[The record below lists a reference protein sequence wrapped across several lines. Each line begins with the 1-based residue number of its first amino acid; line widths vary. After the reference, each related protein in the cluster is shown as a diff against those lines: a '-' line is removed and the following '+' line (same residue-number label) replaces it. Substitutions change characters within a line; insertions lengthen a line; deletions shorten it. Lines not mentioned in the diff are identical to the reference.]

1 MSHLIISNL
10 TKTVGEKTLF
20 EDISF
25 TINNQNRAGLIG
37 INGTGNRPF
46 YRLLQDSLRQTL
58 LIGTIRTSFELPT

>member
-20 EDISF
+20 ENISF

-37 INGTGNRPF
+37 SMEQVNLHF
-46 YRLLQDSLRQTL
+46 
-58 LIGTIRTSFELPT
+58 